1 MLKIPKRSLQVPF
14 LQYATLALAA
24 KHLARINGVRSCR
37 TTALSTPTTET
48 YPNAGQ
54 VDWLFKATNYYYQAL
69 FHLKQLLFGQADFQ
83 QLDTTT
89 PPIQILCQD
98 LQIDQTSEGA
108 QRATL
113 QPNFISYIDD
123 ILPGMVILTVFDVID
138 KPGTEW
144 EK

>member
-1 MLKIPKRSLQVPF
+1 MLNIPKRSLQVPF
-14 LQYATLALAA
+14 IQYAILAVAA

-37 TTALSTPTTET
+37 TTALNTTTTET

-69 FHLKQLLFGQADFQ
+69 FHLKQLIFGQADFQ
-83 QLDTTT
+83 QLDAAT

-98 LQIDQTSEGA
+98 LEIDHTSEGPR
-108 QRATL
+108 RAIL
-113 QPNFISYIDD
+113 PPSFISYMDD
-123 ILPGMVILTVFDVID
+123 ILPGVVILTVFDIID

>member
-1 MLKIPKRSLQVPF
+1 MLNIPKRSMHVPF
-14 LQYATLALAA
+14 IQYATLAIAA
-24 KHLARINGVRSCR
+24 KHLARINGVRPSLN
-37 TTALSTPTTET
+37 TALNTTTET

-69 FHLKQLLFGQADFQ
+69 FHLKQLIFGQADFQ
-83 QLDTTT
+83 QLDATT

-98 LQIDQTSEGA
+98 LEIDHTSEGA
-108 QRATL
+108 KRVIL
-113 QPNFISYIDD
+113 PPSFVSYVDD
-123 ILPGMVILTVFDVID
+123 ILPGVIILTVFDIID